1 MLHTHF
7 ILNNIFSDS
16 DDEKTVTRAIL
27 ASLLGLSITINIVFV
42 IIAGYKIQKKKC
54 PPLQGIETVNQAN
67 LSISWG
73 REVYCYKQK

>member
-1 MLHTHF
+1 MLHAHF

-42 IIAGYKIQKKKC
+42 IIAGYKLQKKTC
-54 PPLQGIETVNQAN
+54 PPLQVIETVNQAN
-67 LSISWG
+67 L
-73 REVYCYKQK
+73 